1 LNERNPTSRVRA
13 LGSEHLSDLPRLPRD
28 EGGPVFAEPWQAQA
42 FALAVKLSEQGH
54 FTWKEWAA
62 ALANELQAA
71 ARRGEPDDGSRY
83 YEHWLAALESLVT
96 AKGLSD
102 PAALLTRKEAWAAAY
117 RNTPHGQPVEL
128 LQSRVPDARWLL
140 IGLACTFATY
150 WLLQQASVEPTGE
163 GGIVLPPLGF
173 AASAG
178 LGTVLGMRHA
188 LEPDHLAAVSTLMT
202 GERSSAKAAWL
213 GAWWGLGHTLTLFTA
228 GALLV
233 VLHAEMPAIVT
244 QALEI
249 CVALLLI
256 GFGMRAI
263 HHGARR
269 VPKGPTHSHKK
280 PTKGS
285 ALDLPA
291 ELSVGSQSLLAR
303 FARLGPLCGSQ
314 RVRNSRNEPH
324 SGPEAL
330 SPFQVDRW
338 TLARPLLVGAVH
350 GLAGSGALTAL
361 VVTTLPSTAT
371 RLAYLMLFG
380 VGSTLGM
387 VVLSGLLGWPIAR
400 LGTHHVCVRT
410 LSLAVGCV
418 STALG
423 LHWVYPFM
431 EGALRR

>member
-1 LNERNPTSRVRA
+1 LSALDPTLS
-13 LGSEHLSDLPRLPRD
+13 SEHLSDLPRLPRD

-71 ARRGEPDDGSRY
+71 ARRGESDDGSRY
-83 YEHWLAALESLVT
+83 YEHWLAALERLVT
-96 AKGLSD
+96 AKGLAD
-102 PAALLTRKEAWAAAY
+102 PTALLTRKEAWATAY
-117 RNTPHGQPVEL
+117 RSTPHGQPVEL
-128 LQSRVPDARWLL
+128 LQSRSPDARWLL
-140 IGLACTFATY
+140 LGLACTVTAY
-150 WLLQQASVEPTGE
+150 WMFQHASAEPLDE
-163 GGIVLPPLGF
+163 GSIVVPPLGF
-173 AASAG
+173 VASAG

-233 VLHAEMPAIVT
+233 VLQAEMPAIVT
-244 QALEI
+244 QILDV
-249 CVALLLI
+249 CVALLLV
-256 GFGMRAI
+256 GFGGRAI
-263 HHGARR
+263 RQGASRTPR
-269 VPKGPTHSHKK
+269 GPTHSHKK
-280 PTKGS
+280 PK
-285 ALDLPA
+285 A
-291 ELSVGSQSLLAR
+291 V
-303 FARLGPLCGSQ
+303 
-314 RVRNSRNEPH
+314 
-324 SGPEAL
+324 

-371 RLAYLMLFG
+371 QLAYLMLFG
-380 VGSTLGM
+380 VGSTAGM
-387 VVLSGLLGWPIAR
+387 VVLSGLMGWPIAR
-400 LGTHHVCVRT
+400 LGAHHICVRT
-410 LSLAVGCV
+410 LSLVVGSV

-423 LHWVYPFM
+423 LFWGYPFI
-431 EGALRR
+431 ERLF